1 MSSPPSASRDDFR
14 QVVASI
20 LMAKAAVATF
30 SIAPFLIGGYI
41 DRLGLSPALASRVLS
56 AEIIALAISNALG
69 YWWLRRVDHRSLAQR
84 ILVLLIALNISCIFT
99 ADFGLLVAQRAAIGA
114 LQGALL
120 TIGFGLLGITRR
132 PERNFGLYFAISLT
146 IGAINVRILP
156 LFLDAWGI
164 PGLFAN
170 LSLYS
175 VVAFAGSFWLPC
187 KVSHEAGELG
197 MRSSPHNI
205 SALPAAAMAMVPL
218 VLLLAANYVYFVGQG
233 GVWSF
238 LERLGLQNQL
248 PIDAIAA
255 ALSASLMAG
264 VAGGFSA
271 SWLDVKLGR
280 MAPIILAIGCAI
292 SALVI
297 LWNTPTPFAFL
308 IAACLFNF
316 GNNFGHPYTL
326 GLTSKIDRSGRLTVL
341 AGALHTGGQATGPFI
356 VGMIVVAPDFT
367 NALWVGLLAFSVTPF
382 MIAPAV
388 FADWRSMRKQKL
400 A

>member
-1 MSSPPSASRDDFR
+1 VKAQSSAPHDDFR
-14 QVVASI
+14 KVLASI

-41 DRLGLSPALASRVLS
+41 DRLGLTPALASRVLS
-56 AEIIALAISNALG
+56 AEIIALAVSNAMG
-69 YWWLRRVDHRSLAQR
+69 YFWLRKVDHRSLAQR
-84 ILVLLIALNISCIFT
+84 ILLLLIALNISCIFT
-99 ADFGLLVAQRAAIGA
+99 NDYSMLLAQRAAIGA
-114 LQGALL
+114 LEGALM
-120 TIGFGLLGITRR
+120 TIGFGLLGLTRK

-156 LFLDAWGI
+156 WFLEAGGI

-170 LSLYS
+170 LSLYA
-175 VVAFAGSFWLPC
+175 VIAFVGSFWLPR
-187 KVSHEAGELG
+187 KVSHEAG
-197 MRSSPHNI
+197 MREEYAPQSSPI
-205 SALPAAAMAMVPL
+205 VPAIAMTLTPL
-218 VLLLAANYVYFVGQG
+218 VLLLAANYIYFIGQG

-238 LERLGLQNQL
+238 LERLGQQNQL

-271 SWLDVKLGR
+271 SWLNVKIGR
-280 MAPIILAIGCAI
+280 MIPIVFAICCSIA
-292 SALVI
+292 ALLI
-297 LWNTPTPFAFL
+297 LWNSPTPFAFL

-326 GLTSKIDRSGRLTVL
+326 GLTSKIDRTGRLTVL

-367 NALWVGLLAFSVTPF
+367 NALWVGLLAFTLTPF

-388 FADWRSMRKQKL
+388 IADWRNLRKQKPS
-400 A
+400 

>member
-1 MSSPPSASRDDFR
+1 MNSQSTAPRDNFR
-14 QVVASI
+14 EVIASI

-56 AEIIALAISNALG
+56 AEIIALALSNAAG

-84 ILVLLIALNISCIFT
+84 ILLLLIALNISCIFT
-99 ADFGLLVAQRAAIGA
+99 DDFGMLVAQRAAIGA
-114 LQGALL
+114 LEGALL

-156 LFLDAWGI
+156 WFLEAGGV

-170 LSLYS
+170 LCLYS
-175 VVAFAGSFWLPC
+175 VVAFAGSFWLPR
-187 KVSHEAGELG
+187 KVSHEAGELTPH
-197 MRSSPHNI
+197 SPH
-205 SALPAAAMAMVPL
+205 ATPVLPAATMTLVPL
-218 VLLLAANYVYFVGQG
+218 VLLLAANFVYFIGQG

-280 MAPIILAIGCAI
+280 MAPILLAIGCAI
-292 SALVI
+292 TALVI
-297 LWNTPTPFAFL
+297 LWNSPTPFAFL

-326 GLTSKIDRSGRLTVL
+326 GLTSKIDRTGRLTVL

-356 VGMIVVAPDFT
+356 VGMMVVAPDFS
-367 NALWVGLLAFSVTPF
+367 NALWVGLLAFSLTPF

-388 FADWRSMRKQKL
+388 FADWRNMRHQKPV
-400 A
+400 

>member
-1 MSSPPSASRDDFR
+1 MSLQPSAPRDDFR
-14 QVVASI
+14 QVIASI

-41 DRLGLSPALASRVLS
+41 DRLGLSPALASQVLS
-56 AEIIALAISNALG
+56 AEIIALAISNAVG

-84 ILVLLIALNISCIFT
+84 ILVLLIVLNISCIFT
-99 ADFGLLVAQRAAIGA
+99 TDFGMLVAQRAAVGA

-120 TIGFGLLGITRR
+120 TIGFGLLGISRR

-175 VVAFAGSFWLPC
+175 VVAFAGSFWLPR
-187 KVSHEAGELG
+187 KVSHEAGELA
-197 MRSSPHNI
+197 MHSPLTT
-205 SALPAAAMAMVPL
+205 STLPPAAMAMVPL

-271 SWLDVKLGR
+271 GWLDVKLGR

-297 LWNTPTPFAFL
+297 LWHTPTPFAFL

-388 FADWRSMRKQKL
+388 FADWRSMRKQKP